1 MEQVDR
7 TAKHGTSY
15 EQGKLAGDIVA
26 NVLPFAAGGKKAVT
40 GVKSL
45 SKLEMFTNNIRTSK
59 IADRTVT
66 IGNDVWKKGAAVRG
80 NMIDDALGNNLGHNF
95 PVIDKL
101 ENGVITRIKSMDLNA
116 PSYQTAKGVYNK
128 LRRDMDELDNFRRKN
143 WNGKK
148 VNENDYWSK
157 KLEIAIQDMKIT
169 AEQRSG
175 IEMVREYAKEK
186 GIEIT
191 ITVVK

>member
-1 MEQVDR
+1 
-7 TAKHGTSY
+7 
-15 EQGKLAGDIVA
+15 
-26 NVLPFAAGGKKAVT
+26 
-40 GVKSL
+40 
-45 SKLEMFTNNIRTSK
+45 
-59 IADRTVT
+59 
-66 IGNDVWKKGAAVRG
+66 
-80 NMIDDALGNNLGHNF
+80 
-95 PVIDKL
+95 
-101 ENGVITRIKSMDLNA
+101 MDLNA

-128 LRRDMDELDNFRRKN
+128 LRRDVDELDNFRRKN